1 MANSVHTVKPGEP
14 AGLWDFLTHALG
26 VSRRAAKR
34 LLDDR
39 VVFVNGR
46 RVWMAKHALRPGDR
60 VEVAG
65 AAGSPAPPPEA
76 PIPVLWQDDAVV
88 VVDKPAGCLSN
99 EGPDSVEARL
109 RKQLGRPE
117 LVAVHRLD
125 RDTSGCLL
133 LADGPEIE
141 AALIAQFRGR
151 EVDKLYRVLVVGVF
165 PAGVTLMDDP
175 VDGRPARSRAR
186 CLAAGERAS
195 ELEVRIE
202 TGRTHQIRK
211 HLWAR
216 RFPVAGDKQY
226 GGAQELPPDFRHV
239 PRQML
244 HAAEL
249 TLAHPLTGAPVKAT
263 APLPADYR
271 LWRRKLGLGS

>member
-1 MANSVHTVKPGEP
+1 MANSVHTVKPGHP
-14 AGLWDFLTHALG
+14 AGLWDFLTNALG

-46 RVWMAKHALRPGDR
+46 RVWMAKHALRLGDR

-65 AAGSPAPPPEA
+65 AAGAPAAA
-76 PIPVLWQDDAVV
+76 PDAPVPVLWQDDAVV
-88 VVDKPAGCLSN
+88 VADKPAGRLSN

-109 RKQLGRPE
+109 REQLRRPG

-141 AALIAQFRGR
+141 AALIEQFRGR
-151 EVDKLYRVLVVGVF
+151 EVGKVYRALVVGVF
-165 PAGVTLMDDP
+165 PAGETRMDDP

-186 CLAAGERAS
+186 RLAAGDRAS
-195 ELEVRIE
+195 ELDVRIE

-216 RFPVAGDKQY
+216 KFPVAGDKQY
-226 GGAQELPPDFRHV
+226 GGARELPPDFRHV

-249 TLAHPLTGAPVKAT
+249 TFTQPLTGAPVKVS

-271 LWRRKLGLGS
+271 LWRRKLGIG